1 MHDAVAATG
10 REIEKLDAEKAA
22 RRGCVSTLMHQART
36 GRLSR
41 KEKQKLSLTSARFG
55 QLEALK
61 WWRQNGCKLK
71 TDTCMS
77 AASGGHLEVLH
88 WLRVNGCPW
97 DEWTCGMAACGG
109 HLEVLRWARENG
121 CPWDEKTCRYAAMG
135 EHIEVLQWA
144 IANGRPNN
152 DDIDFGWDVIST
164 ATDDEF

>member
-77 AASGGHLEVLH
+77 AASGGHLEVL
-88 WLRVNGCPW
+88 
-97 DEWTCGMAACGG
+97 
-109 HLEVLRWARENG
+109 RWARENG

>member
-77 AASGGHLEVLH
+77 AA
-88 WLRVNGCPW
+88 
-97 DEWTCGMAACGG
+97 CGG